1 MINLSK
7 KNPAFTAFLLIL
19 IFTLLNSFF
28 NSLSS
33 AFGLNFPYTTFLF
46 SPGDLFA
53 DYFKVIFSYPHVG
66 FYDLE
71 TIPKFSNLLKSYFE
85 TNPYQGVTGLLL
97 GDLSHF
103 HLTPLTTLVSL
114 LSFKLMQYISPLWL
128 FCMSMAVIFIIY
140 YYIINKVVVVKNDK
154 LLWYL
159 SLLIS
164 YPTLFFVT
172 RGNIFAGIT
181 SMSILGFLVFFFKGK
196 KYFAYFLLAVAVNIR
211 PNAII
216 YVCAVLINNQK
227 IRYKEL
233 VYFVAFSAA
242 IFMFTLYFSN
252 SIYHDYTLSNFLS
265 GLKIYH
271 SLYVYGN
278 GGMAYGSSLF
288 SPLKVLFGANSF
300 SELSSLFIAGIFLLV
315 SIILKLRNNISD
327 SIYVFLISSCY
338 VLGSSVFADY
348 HLGVFI
354 SPLLLYYLE
363 KTRKS
368 VSGISNIGNID
379 SFEFI
384 MIYASSILMLSPKN
398 YIFYHGYSLQVILNP
413 LILLFSTSLIIFY
426 YASKRNKIKS
436 IITNGLLT

>member
-1 MINLSK
+1 M
-7 KNPAFTAFLLIL
+7 
-19 IFTLLNSFF
+19 
-28 NSLSS
+28 
-33 AFGLNFPYTTFLF
+33 
-46 SPGDLFA
+46 
-53 DYFKVIFSYPHVG
+53 
-66 FYDLE
+66 
-71 TIPKFSNLLKSYFE
+71 
-85 TNPYQGVTGLLL
+85 
-97 GDLSHF
+97 
-103 HLTPLTTLVSL
+103 
-114 LSFKLMQYISPLWL
+114 
-128 FCMSMAVIFIIY
+128 
-140 YYIINKVVVVKNDK
+140 
-154 LLWYL
+154 
-159 SLLIS
+159 
-164 YPTLFFVT
+164 
-172 RGNIFAGIT
+172 
-181 SMSILGFLVFFFKGK
+181 
-196 KYFAYFLLAVAVNIR
+196 
-211 PNAII
+211 
-216 YVCAVLINNQK
+216 
-227 IRYKEL
+227 
-233 VYFVAFSAA
+233 
-242 IFMFTLYFSN
+242 
-252 SIYHDYTLSNFLS
+252 
-265 GLKIYH
+265 
-271 SLYVYGN
+271 
-278 GGMAYGSSLF
+278 
-288 SPLKVLFGANSF
+288 LFGANSF